1 MKSGRPLISE
11 IINQPIAIPSFDD
24 FGTDFE
30 KQLPMLLKGFDEMS
44 DKKIGKKIK
53 EIKSKLVEKKNDK
66 TMPIIEK
73 EMTELE
79 ANLDK
84 FEREKIRINEI
95 FKKLNAVYEDLNI
108 IDLTGEPKEIS
119 KRDFEITKNET
130 RLKDGMI
137 SKFEKQLEKFNSNP
151 NARMQSSAI
160 PGVGVMTP
168 K

>member
-53 EIKSKLVEKKNDK
+53 EIKSKLDEKKNDK
-66 TMPIIEK
+66 TKPIIEK
-73 EMTELE
+73 ELE
-79 ANLDK
+79 ADLAK
-84 FEREKIRINEI
+84 FEREKTRINEI